1 MKLKSIWTGL
11 FGRQNLKISG
21 RDDAATMAAA
31 MANSTSSA
39 GKRVTPETVLNLA
52 TAWSCI
58 RLLSETIGTLPF
70 PVYRRDGDNKTV
82 ARDHGLYEL
91 LHDSPNADQ
100 TAAEFWEG
108 VVGGLCL
115 WGNHYSEKK
124 RMGSR
129 LVALHPLRPDLMAVS
144 RDARGRRIYRYQ
156 GHGGKVFSADDIFHV
171 RGFGVGGDVGLS
183 PISYAR
189 QTMGTALAADE
200 TAAETFRN
208 GLQISGFIKEA
219 LGTKATPE
227 QRKEMLDLFQ
237 NFMGSLNAGKVM
249 PLPHG
254 FDFAP
259 LTMNPEDA
267 QLLET
272 RRFHVEEICRWYRVP
287 PFMVGH
293 TEKSTSWG
301 TGIEQQMIGFTTFSL
316 RPYLTRIEQAVRLQ
330 LIDPVERGSIY
341 GEFNLEGLLRADSQG
356 RAALLSALGQNGF
369 LTRNEGRALDNRPP
383 LPGGDA
389 LTVQSNMMPL
399 DQLGVVNAQPA
410 EQVRSALM
418 TLLFGKNVE
427 DIVSDQVKAML
438 SKLPP
443 IIEHE
448 EPRS

>member
-11 FGRQNLKISG
+11 FGRQNMKLSG

-31 MANSTSSA
+31 LATTTSAA

-70 PVYRRDGDNKTV
+70 PVYRREGDTKMV
-82 ARDHGLYEL
+82 ARDHALYEL
-91 LHDSPNADQ
+91 LHDSPNAYQ
-100 TAAEFWEG
+100 TAAEYWEG
-108 VVGGLCL
+108 VVAALCL

-124 RMGSR
+124 RLGSR
-129 LVALHPLRPDLMAVS
+129 LVALHPLRADLMSVD
-144 RDARGRRIYRYQ
+144 RDASGRRVYRYR
-156 GHGGKVFSADDIFHV
+156 GAGGKVFADDDIFHV

-208 GLQISGFIKEA
+208 GLQVSGFIKEA
-219 LGTKATPE
+219 LGTKATDE
-227 QRKEMLDLFQ
+227 QRKELMDLFQ
-237 NFMGSLNAGKVM
+237 KFMGSLNAGKVM

-330 LIDPVERGSIY
+330 LIEPKERSSIY

-383 LPGGDA
+383 LSGGDV
-389 LTVQSNMMPL
+389 LTVQSNMIPL
-399 DQLGVVNAQPA
+399 DQLGKAIASN
-410 EQVRSALM
+410 EQQARSALSN
-418 TLLFGKNVE
+418 LLFGGDIGALIDERLKATLGRIEGLSVE
-427 DIVSDQVKAML
+427 D
-438 SKLPP
+438 
-443 IIEHE
+443 
-448 EPRS
+448 